1 LQGPTPLSSLRVSVT
16 FAPSA
21 RSSFAR
27 RLDTSQVKACS
38 GYPSL
43 VEVPV
48 VSHALVPLPI
58 RTFLLISAGWSALP
72 PLCPGSMTITLPASA
87 GASSFFLPAAAGDLS
102 SGAGPSGAGA
112 PARGGFTGPSAAPG
126 GFTGPSAAPGAPEE
140 PPHAVSAPRHNAMP
154 AATGPPRR
162 IRTRGFLRDGFV
174 MDPHSLHAGG
184 ASSNELRETGTGP
197 EGPPRPR
204 AGPQPRGPQP
214 RGSSL
219 PRSAARARASSA
231 SRPRTTRGRP
241 HGWSIEWAT

>member
-1 LQGPTPLSSLRVSVT
+1 MMWKPFADGRALPSAWIDTAASAFSLFAIAARSVMQGPTPLSSLRVSVT

-87 GASSFFLPAAAGDLS
+87 GASSFFFPAAAGDLS

-112 PARGGFTGPSAAPG
+112 PARG

-174 MDPHSLHAGG
+174 MAPHGLHAGG
-184 ASSNELRETGTGP
+184 ASSNELRETGTGRP

-204 AGPQPRGPQP
+204 AGP
-214 RGSSL
+214 
-219 PRSAARARASSA
+219 
-231 SRPRTTRGRP
+231 
-241 HGWSIEWAT
+241 

>member
-1 LQGPTPLSSLRVSVT
+1 KPFADGRALPSAWIDTAASAFSRFAIAARSVMQGPTPLSSLRVSVT
-16 FAPSA
+16 LAPSA

-87 GASSFFLPAAAGDLS
+87 GASSFFFPAAAGDLS

-126 GFTGPSAAPGAPEE
+126 APAE

-154 AATGPPRR
+154 AAPGPPRR
-162 IRTRGFLRDGFV
+162 VSTRRFLPRGVLVD
-174 MDPHSLHAGG
+174 
-184 ASSNELRETGTGP
+184 
-197 EGPPRPR
+197 PPRR
-204 AGPQPRGPQP
+204 HARGAVAQ
-214 RGSSL
+214 G
-219 PRSAARARASSA
+219 
-231 SRPRTTRGRP
+231 
-241 HGWSIEWAT
+241 